1 MRNLK
6 VNLCLTIMQKAK
18 IIMTNNIWYIGSS
31 NYSLESANNFK
42 AGVIIEDEHAIFQI
56 KDIIDEE
63 VEIVAEQYY
72 AYDMLPLIFERGS

>member
-1 MRNLK
+1 
-6 VNLCLTIMQKAK
+6 MQKAK
-18 IIMTNNIWYIGSS
+18 IIMTNNIGYIS
-31 NYSLESANNFK
+31 NYSLESANNFE

-72 AYDMLPLIFERGS
+72 AYDMLPLIF